1 MEYKKIILDRL
12 QYERMC
18 NDLDVYKEMY
28 ELKLAYEVEHS
39 GERWV
44 TLKFLSEETLKMFR
58 DYIFVPYLSPH
69 QMDSYIKTHGA
80 TQ

>member
-28 ELKLAYEVEHS
+28 ELKLAY
-39 GERWV
+39 
-44 TLKFLSEETLKMFR
+44 
-58 DYIFVPYLSPH
+58 
-69 QMDSYIKTHGA
+69 
-80 TQ
+80 